1 MQISLRHNIRRYTK
15 MLNHPSIQEWRAKY
29 FLSVCLGR
37 VLTILYTCLPLLMKY
52 WTEVLTD
59 VIFILTLL

>member
-1 MQISLRHNIRRYTK
+1 MQISLRHNIRRSTK

-29 FLSVCLGR
+29 VLSVCLGR
-37 VLTILYTCLPLLMKY
+37 ALTILYTCLPLLMKY

>member
-1 MQISLRHNIRRYTK
+1 

-29 FLSVCLGR
+29 VLSVCLGR